1 MGVRFLW
8 SRQLHG
14 KAITFHCCC
23 LWQKSA
29 LRLTNPTSK
38 FNILLISPTYPGLRA
53 VAEVIWEYH
62 GTVNNVTISVD
73 SKRGARDWGVLL
85 NRLFQ
90 FGKFSCEQIKNDP
103 QSIDTGEDLT
113 IVTIIC
119 CKDCYCLKPN
129 TSKSLKIKML
139 NTTKKRRRRRRKSQ
153 IKKTNHWVVF
163 IAKCYSCAWTDLGL
177 FYTGMCTVIFS
188 PQTHIQAHKC
198 ILTNNIPIFFPP
210 LLFRL
215 MLIPTD
221 GSLPVNN

>member
-1 MGVRFLW
+1 MFVRLHAPSVVLPALVQVSVMVHPRASLCMCLCGLLCMIVMGVLFLW

-38 FNILLISPTYPGLRA
+38 FNILLISLTYPGLRA

-103 QSIDTGEDLT
+103 QSIDTGEDFFVSNYNLLQRLLLSKT
-113 IVTIIC
+113 KYFQI
-119 CKDCYCLKPN
+119 LKN
-129 TSKSLKIKML
+129 
-139 NTTKKRRRRRRKSQ
+139 
-153 IKKTNHWVVF
+153 
-163 IAKCYSCAWTDLGL
+163 
-177 FYTGMCTVIFS
+177 
-188 PQTHIQAHKC
+188 
-198 ILTNNIPIFFPP
+198 
-210 LLFRL
+210 
-215 MLIPTD
+215 
-221 GSLPVNN
+221 